1 MRVSVSAGCACP
13 RLRNPPFPCL
23 YARLSVKP
31 VPGERLPCVFRG
43 CVCVCVCGAG
53 GRRPVHPPSG
63 ARRGAAERSAPCPEP
78 QPGQPR
84 REPGSLGRSGR
95 GAEPGLH
102 PPSQPAGA
110 AGSREP
116 RLSPAPCEV
125 GGSLSPPPSPR
136 HPPPSPSGL
145 QSRRR
150 AAPAAAGSLRP
161 CRGWVFQARHVFAFP
176 QDLPPGRDGGWD
188 GGRRGQE
195 PAGPRRGCGGPPRW
209 ENGGCRPR
217 EALTGL
223 CLAGCRSWKGCGE
236 GGRRREG
243 PRLHPLFITM
253 QLLRDDFGVK
263 LFTSKWGSSLRGA
276 LASGCLGPACINAEQ
291 QRSRRKPWDVPQN
304 AQDSHHPCLRCRTE
318 HQWLFFGQYGP

>member
-1 MRVSVSAGCACP
+1 MCFPRVCVRVCVRGWREAP
-13 RLRNPPFPCL
+13 RSSPLRGSPGSGG
-23 YARLSVKP
+23 AERS
-31 VPGERLPCVFRG
+31 VPGASARAAPP
-43 CVCVCVCGAG
+43 GAG
-53 GRRPVHPPSG
+53 EPRPQRPGSG
-63 ARRGAAERSAPCPEP
+63 ARPPSSLPAGGGGWEPGAAAL
-78 QPGQPR
+78 PGTLR
-84 REPGSLGRSGR
+84 GR
-95 GAEPGLH
+95 GFPI
-102 PPSQPAGA
+102 
-110 AGSREP
+110 
-116 RLSPAPCEV
+116 
-125 GGSLSPPPSPR
+125 PPPLPKT
-136 HPPPSPSGL
+136 PPPSPSGL

-150 AAPAAAGSLRP
+150 AGPAAAGSLRP